1 MKSITM
7 RRKIHCWR
15 LPVLFLVWAVL
26 LAGGPLGPLLVS
38 AADSKAALDSDLF
51 DGTNIVRI
59 SITIPDAGMNALRRT
74 QGWGGGNGMKR
85 PETKATVTDGTRT
98 YNEVAIHLK
107 GAAGSFRPV
116 DDKPGLTL
124 NFDKFVK
131 GQTFHGLEK
140 LSLNNSNQDPS
151 YLCEKMSRE
160 IYRKAGVP
168 VPRTDYAL
176 VTLNGKNLGLYV
188 LAEGYNKQFLGQF
201 FKKNGGNL
209 YDGGFC
215 QEITGNLA
223 LNSGDNQ
230 KDRAGLDRLI
240 KAVSTARESNDLDD
254 LREALDVDRFITMTA
269 LDILFCH
276 WDGYALNRNNYR
288 IYHDPETDKMVFMPH
303 GLDQLFGRGR
313 NMPDTAINPHMNGM
327 VARAVMGTRAG
338 RALYQKRLQELR
350 TNYFQSTTLIA
361 RARELEARLQAAL
374 PASRRSWLKSEVNEV
389 CRGITER
396 EDNLERQMAAPPG
409 ELKFDSKGIAVIGG
423 WKQRNAVTGSQ
434 YNEVIGP
441 DKKKYLQIVG
451 DGASSSA
458 SWRTRA
464 MLPTGKYRFEGMV
477 RTKSAAQN
485 GTTVVLRI
493 SGARDVQPIQADAG
507 WVKCGYEFEIEEA
520 IADIELVAE
529 MRPAAGEVW
538 FDANSLR
545 IVRLSNN

>member
-1 MKSITM
+1 MKSIIM

-15 LPVLFLVWAVL
+15 HSFAFLVTALL
-26 LAGGPLGPLLVS
+26 LATWPLRI
-38 AADSKAALDSDLF
+38 AAASSKAALESDLF

-59 SITIPDAGMNALRRT
+59 SITIPDDGMNALRRT
-74 QGWGGGNGMKR
+74 QQNFGGRPMKR
-85 PETKATVTDGTRT
+85 PETKATVSDGVRT
-98 YNEVAIHLK
+98 YKDVAIHLK
-107 GAAGSFRPV
+107 GAAGSFRRV
-116 DDKPGLTL
+116 DEKPGLTL

-140 LSLNNSNQDPS
+140 LSLNNSQQDGS
-151 YLCEKMSRE
+151 YICEKLSRE

-188 LAEGYNKQFLGQF
+188 LAEGFNKQFLGQH
-201 FKKNGGNL
+201 FKKTGGNL

-215 QEITGNLA
+215 LEITGNLT
-223 LNSGDNQ
+223 LNSGDNE
-230 KDRAGLDRLI
+230 KDRSGLDRLI
-240 KAVSTARESNDLDD
+240 EAASKTRVSNDLAD
-254 LREALDVDRFITMTA
+254 LKEALDVDRFVTMTA

-313 NMPDTAINPHMNGM
+313 GMPDTAINPHMNGM
-327 VARAVMGTRAG
+327 VARAVMGTREG
-338 RALYQKRLQELR
+338 RALYHKRLEELR
-350 TNYFQSTTLIA
+350 TNYFQSTALIA
-361 RARELEARLQAAL
+361 RTRELEARIQAAL
-374 PASRRSWLKSEVNEV
+374 PANRRSWLKSEVNEL
-389 CRGITER
+389 CQMISTR
-396 EDNLERQMAAPPG
+396 EENLKWQMAAPMR
-409 ELKFDSKGIAVIGG
+409 ELQFNSKGFAVVNG
-423 WKQRNAVTGSQ
+423 WKPRNAVTGSQ
-434 YNEVIGP
+434 YSEVTGP
-441 DKKKYLQIVG
+441 DQKKYLQIVG

-477 RTKSAAQN
+477 RTKEAAEN
-485 GTTVVLRI
+485 GTAVVLRI
-493 SGARDVQPIQADAG
+493 SGARDIQPIQADNG
-507 WVKCGYEFEIEEA
+507 WVKCGYEFEVEEA